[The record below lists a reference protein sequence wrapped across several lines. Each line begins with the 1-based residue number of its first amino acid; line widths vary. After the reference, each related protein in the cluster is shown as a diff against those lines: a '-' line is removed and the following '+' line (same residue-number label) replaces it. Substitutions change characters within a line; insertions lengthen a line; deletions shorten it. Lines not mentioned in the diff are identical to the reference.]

1 MVEVKRTGPSDA
13 ERITKR
19 LRPSNEMASA
29 TTHVQQGSGAQ
40 RVHHTI
46 HHGSTQKFHTD
57 GSSKSLTDMPVMPG
71 AGAPIM
77 GEKKGNP
84 Q

>member
-19 LRPSNEMASA
+19 LRPSNEMATA

-46 HHGSTQKFHTD
+46 HHGSTQKFHSD
-57 GSSKSLTDMPVMPG
+57 GSSKSLTDMPIQPG
-71 AGAPIM
+71 AGAPIV
-77 GEKKGNP
+77 GQAKKET
-84 Q
+84 